1 MKRFT
6 VVLIAIFFTASIEA
20 QTTWEH
26 RSTEDAVWTEAAE
39 DTATVYLVHGASDF
53 TPDYGNTLCNH
64 IARGLNDE
72 TWINSAAED
81 PSPDNWP
88 DWIMRGDGL
97 QYISGDLPGVRMNGC
112 WSNEWIFVAE
122 THSEVGSSGVLRFE
136 NGNTAVIVFA
146 HVVGSR
152 DGLPDPAPVVIDTDG
167 RWISHR
173 ICSQDEFFGLDAC
186 DEYRRVL
193 LGDLERLCRLDE
205 YEGTQTCLCHLNG
218 QECSGVSGETITLG
232 EQDGTSE
239 LEVEVKGETVS
250 AEAETP
256 TTFALEQNYPN
267 PFNPSTTI
275 EFALD
280 KAGHVTLSVY
290 DLLGQRVRVLMDGV
304 QPAARYAV
312 PFDATN
318 LASGTYLYILQTEEQ
333 VAVKTMA
340 LLK

>member
-1 MKRFT
+1 MRHLACI
-6 VVLIAIFFTASIEA
+6 LILPLSLFAPALYA

-72 TWINSAAED
+72 TWINAAAED

-88 DWIMRGDGL
+88 DWIMRGGGL

-173 ICSQDEFFGLDAC
+173 ICSQDEFYGLDAC
-186 DEYRRVL
+186 DEYRHVL
-193 LGDLERLCRLDE
+193 QGEDDEPLIECDLPS
-205 YEGTQTCLCHLNG
+205 G
-218 QECSGVSGETITLG
+218 QEILTLDACMDRWNNIVFTGPRETLDVGLAPDHYDVVTKGDVVSM
-232 EQDGTSE
+232 
-239 LEVEVKGETVS
+239 
-250 AEAETP
+250 EA
-256 TTFALEQNYPN
+256 YPN
-267 PFNPSTTI
+267 PFNPMTTI
-275 EFALD
+275 AFSLSHDEYVRLEVFNALGQSVGVLVD
-280 KAGHVTLSVY
+280 GVRPPGSHTVRFYASGLPSGLYVYRLSV
-290 DLLGQRVRVLMDGV
+290 GSQTHTRTM
-304 QPAARYAV
+304 
-312 PFDATN
+312 
-318 LASGTYLYILQTEEQ
+318 ILSR
-333 VAVKTMA
+333 
-340 LLK
+340 